1 VKVAIVCS
9 IPLTVQGGS
18 GTAVSVRQVRAAL
31 EGRGNSVEILA
42 PDREFPSLTV
52 ARWWFNRSLDPSR
65 LRGHDV
71 VLGVDGD
78 AAMAASAAGRPYV
91 GMLKGIYPE
100 VIPFERGLTAR
111 LLQIQSGWER
121 TAAETADAVVVP
133 SRYSAEAV
141 LRHYRVLAGRLHVV
155 PEPFDV
161 APWRERLGETLS
173 ERDEVVLCVAHLYPR
188 KRVLDLLNAWP
199 LVRQARP
206 AAKLRVLGHGPQLQ
220 AVRRLAAQQA
230 GVSVEGHQPRD
241 VLMHAFATSAV
252 FCLPSAQENFG
263 IAAVEAMASGLVLVL
278 GDAGALPET
287 SEGAVRQL
295 VPVGAVQLLARA
307 IVDSLD
313 PDLRN
318 QAESVNPT
326 VAARYHPAFV
336 SDRLEA
342 VLREVAS

>member
-1 VKVAIVCS
+1 
-9 IPLTVQGGS
+9 VQGGS
-18 GTAVSVRQVRAAL
+18 GTAVSVRQIRAAL
-31 EGRGNSVEILA
+31 QGRGNSVETLA
-42 PDREFPSLTV
+42 PERKFPSLTF

-65 LRGHDV
+65 LRGQDV

-78 AAMAASAAGRPYV
+78 AAMAADAAGRPYV
-91 GMLKGIYPE
+91 AVLKGIYPE

-111 LLQIQSGWER
+111 LLQLQSRWER
-121 TAAETADAVVVP
+121 TAAQAADAVVVP
-133 SRYSAEAV
+133 SRYSAGAV
-141 LRHYRVLAGRLHVV
+141 LKHYQVPASRLHVV
-155 PEPFDV
+155 PEPFD
-161 APWRERLGETLS
+161 AKPWRERLGETRS
-173 ERDEVVLCVAHLYPR
+173 DRNEVVLCVAHLYPR

-199 LVRQARP
+199 LVLQVRP

-263 IAAVEAMASGLVLVL
+263 IAAVEAMASGLVVVL

-287 SEGAVRQL
+287 SEGAVRHL
-295 VPVGAVQLLARA
+295 VPIGAVELLARA

-313 PDLRN
+313 PELRKR
-318 QAESVNPT
+318 AESVNPT

-342 VLREVAS
+342 VLRDVVS